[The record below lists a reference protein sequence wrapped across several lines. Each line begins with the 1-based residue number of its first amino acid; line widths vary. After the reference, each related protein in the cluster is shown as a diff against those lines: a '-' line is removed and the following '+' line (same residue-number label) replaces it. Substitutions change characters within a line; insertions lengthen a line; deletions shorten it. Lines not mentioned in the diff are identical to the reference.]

1 MKGLSK
7 DTKNVSFR
15 DCGCEKSGNETKN
28 GTFFEHIKTLYK
40 YFDQFLIV
48 FFLIFEVVQNKCA

>member
-1 MKGLSK
+1 MKGLSE

-15 DCGCEKSGNETKN
+15 VCGCEKSGNETKN
-28 GTFFEHIKTLYK
+28 GTFFEHIKTK

-48 FFLIFEVVQNKCA
+48 FF